1 MVVDDDVNVV
11 VVVDQAFYNEGIV
24 TCIHDPLL
32 LLLLLLLL
40 LFKTM
45 MMMVLLLIAGYD
57 DCGPQDIKCPAGG
70 CETYCSECS
79 W

>member
-40 LFKTM
+40 FKTM
-45 MMMVLLLIAGYD
+45 MMMLLLLIAGYD